1 MKLHNRKPDIN
12 EMYKVL
18 RREAPSRPVFFELFM
33 NGPLYE
39 RLAGRKM
46 DPDAPDRDLE
56 WLRFT
61 VEAYAAAGY
70 DYATTHPSGF
80 GFPAES
86 RGHVEGAK
94 TCSLNSGFVI
104 TDEASFEAYKWPNPE
119 DFDYSRIFKIKPY
132 LPDGLKLMAMGPGG
146 VLENVI
152 RLVGYD
158 NLCAMIYDT
167 PHVAKAVF
175 DHVGERLV
183 KHYKICVESDTI
195 GIIMSNDDWGFKTQ
209 PFLSPDQM
217 REYVF
222 PWHKKIV
229 EVAHNAGIPAI
240 LHSCGNASELIDD
253 IADYMKFDGRHSHE
267 DIICPVEECYEK
279 WHDRFAIIGGI
290 DVDFI
295 TRATPEEITKRCVA
309 MLDRVRDRGGFALGT
324 GNSVPEYIPQENFL
338 AMIKAGLDY

>member
-39 RLAGRKM
+39 RLAGRKIENAT
-46 DPDAPDRDLE
+46 DWPLE
-56 WLRFT
+56 WLRLT
-61 VEAYAAAGY
+61 VDAYAAAGY
-70 DYATTHPSGF
+70 DYAVTHPSDF
-80 GFPAES
+80 GFPAEG
-86 RGHVEGAK
+86 RGQTAGMK
-94 TCSLNSGFVI
+94 TGSLNLGFVI
-104 TDEASFEAYKWPNPE
+104 TDEKSFEAYQWKNPE
-119 DFDYSRIFKIKPY
+119 DFDYSRIYKIKPF
-132 LPDGLKLMAMGPGG
+132 LPDGMKLMAMGPGG
-146 VLENVI
+146 VLENAI
-152 RLVGYD
+152 SLVGYD
-158 NLCAMIYDT
+158 NLCEMIYDK
-167 PHVAKAVF
+167 PALAKAVF
-175 DHVGERLV
+175 DNVGSRLV
-183 KHYKICVESDTI
+183 KHYQICAESDTI

-209 PFLSPDQM
+209 PFLSPAQM
-217 REYVF
+217 REFVF

-267 DIICPVEECYEK
+267 DIICPVEEFYELY
-279 WHDRFAIIGGI
+279 HDRFAIIGGI